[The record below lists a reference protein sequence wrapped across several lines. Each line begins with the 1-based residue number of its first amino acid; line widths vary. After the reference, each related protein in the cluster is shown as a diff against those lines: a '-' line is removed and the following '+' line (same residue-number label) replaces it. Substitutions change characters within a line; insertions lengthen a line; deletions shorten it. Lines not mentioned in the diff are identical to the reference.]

1 MAHHL
6 SGGNHVVRDF
16 DGLGLSGGSR
26 REVIELL
33 GGRDSVNVKIYQNK
47 NAYGNLGL
55 GFVPNQERLAEEGLR
70 AQAAALLSGFIKS
83 LITFGGGSVTV
94 GNDNSPV
101 FGKTNELGGL

>member
-33 GGRDSVNVKIYQNK
+33 GGRDSVNVKIHQNK

-55 GFVPNQERLAEEGLR
+55 GSFPTKNDSLKRDSGHKRLPSSA
-70 AQAAALLSGFIKS
+70 
-83 LITFGGGSVTV
+83 GSSRV
-94 GNDNSPV
+94 
-101 FGKTNELGGL
+101 